1 MRSVFFPPGWVL
13 ALILTTFG
21 AQANGICQWLTIQW
35 SPDDSK
41 GDFSLYHVVV
51 LHSWATK
58 CTQPGRWKS
67 SIYPWSFSFWDDD
80 RVWVKEHSP
89 PWCGKNNT
97 TSLAEWPPWVIGEII
112 PNWLEVCARLTF
124 AQKWKLSS
132 IKGNSTSGHRILW
145 ECGGCSIQT
154 TSISHELDK
163 HQESPGIFNNHPLH
177 SIFLY
182 LMCCWRNS
190 KPMVSPSFAPALS
203 ASGQD
208 HPLSMTLGKN
218 AEVVL
223 QKAQKSAASGGTRPA
238 RWRGLLRTSEDF
250 WGEFSQMN
258 KIQWW
263 MEGAIGCYRYSRSLL
278 IKWQIVASQGATENC
293 PITWWRRQWDP
304 LFIPGYFAGGY
315 RNAKQISI
323 ESADS
328 GLDSWIV
335 PSSHHP
341 MTQGWTRWI
350 QTQRLLALNLWRT
363 GWSWS
368 KHQSQDEPIK
378 QQSYDVYFLSTVY
391 LRSTYISPVHLII
404 LGDLNTCLCCS
415 NL

>member
-35 SPDDSK
+35 SPDDST

-51 LHSWATK
+51 PHSWATK

-67 SIYPWSFSFWDDD
+67 SIHPWSFPFWDDD
-80 RVWVKEHSP
+80 RVWVKENSP

-112 PNWLEVCARLTF
+112 PNWLGVCARLTF
-124 AQKWKLSS
+124 AQKWKLSN

-145 ECGGCSIQT
+145 VCGACSIQT

-177 SIFLY
+177 SIFFISHVL
-182 LMCCWRNS
+182 LKKQQAIICS
-190 KPMVSPSFAPALS
+190 SPVRIRPGPSSVHDLGQKCRSGPAEGAKVRSLRGHS
-203 ASGQD
+203 ASA
-208 HPLSMTLGKN
+208 L
-218 AEVVL
+218 A
-223 QKAQKSAASGGTRPA
+223 
-238 RWRGLLRTSEDF
+238 RTSEDF
-250 WGEFSQMN
+250 WGLLGTSGVNFRR
-258 KIQWW
+258 WP
-263 MEGAIGCYRYSRSLL
+263 RSSGEWRELWVFTL
-278 IKWQIVASQGATENC
+278 PVKWQIVASQGATESC
-293 PITWWRRQWDP
+293 PITWWHSGSCPR
-304 LFIPGYFAGGY
+304 FILGDFAGGY
-315 RNAKQISI
+315 RTAKQISM

-341 MTQGWTRWI
+341 MTLPRMNKVNPDTATARPEAVKDWMVMVKKTPGSRWTNQATIIWC
-350 QTQRLLALNLWRT
+350 LLFQY
-363 GWSWS
+363 SM
-368 KHQSQDEPIK
+368 
-378 QQSYDVYFLSTVY
+378 
-391 LRSTYISPVHLII
+391 STYISPVHLII
-404 LGDLNTCLCCS
+404 LGDLNICLCCS